1 MSVVV
6 VCAAHGAPGVTTTS
20 LALTWMWPAVH
31 PDRRVLLLDADPA
44 GSGLLTGYLHA
55 GVPDTAGVLA
65 LAAQRPPLSAEQT
78 MQCALA
84 LDDDSTR
91 MVVPGV
97 ADPVQARPL
106 VGTWT
111 ALTDTG
117 RELGRCG
124 VDVVVD
130 AGRLGHRSEPTSLLH
145 DADLVAVTA
154 RGEIASLV
162 PAAAAV
168 RRLRDERPGRI
179 PPVALV
185 IGDGYSPGEITATLA
200 VADALPVAL
209 DAWTARRFAE
219 GGAQG
224 WRFDRS
230 PLLRTVRAVIERLAQ
245 LAPSPDLAVTS

>member
-1 MSVVV
+1 M
-6 VCAAHGAPGVTTTS
+6 TTTA
-20 LALTWMWPAVH
+20 LALTWMWPVVH
-31 PDRRVLLLDADPA
+31 PDRKVLLLDADPA
-44 GSGLLTGYLHA
+44 GSGLLTGYLRA
-55 GVPDTAGVLA
+55 GVPDSAGVLA

-78 MQCALA
+78 IECALA
-84 LDDDSTR
+84 LDTDSTR
-91 MVVPGV
+91 MVLPGV
-97 ADPVQARPL
+97 SDPVQARPL
-106 VGTWT
+106 AATWT
-111 ALTDTG
+111 ALADTG
-117 RELGRCG
+117 RELGRFG

-145 DADLVAVTA
+145 AADAVAVTA
-154 RGEIASLV
+154 RSEIASLV

-179 PPVALV
+179 APVALV
-185 IGDGYSPGEITATLA
+185 IGDGYSPGEITTTLG
-200 VADALPVAL
+200 VGDALPVSL
-209 DAWTARRFAE
+209 DAWTALRFAE